1 VNDVVVSIDR
11 QLKVDERSITWIATA
26 AAVAST
32 KEKSVEEL

>member
-26 AAVAST
+26 AVAST